1 MDYFLHDLPDSG
13 KNPVI
18 CMDISLKGEILG
30 RILIRLFRDVF
41 PAGVENFIKIAGGQT
56 YKYIPKGF
64 GNYKYTKEVRRTYE
78 GCKFFHFLYNNYLV
92 CGDIYKNDGTSAGT
106 IYCDEPIPADFGD
119 FYYPHQTKGMVSLV
133 PFRDEATDQLFYD
146 STFMITLDDMKPSN
160 VLGDLDD
167 DQIVIGQIYSGLDLL
182 DRMNQMI
189 KPYAGR
195 KYPVFV
201 VEKCG
206 VYRQQ
211 GQRGQ
216 RGQHGKV
223 TSGRIV
229 DGKIVGGKL
238 TGGRMMDRKMMDGRI
253 VDRKIM
259 GGKMT
264 GGRMIDGRMIN
275 GKMIDEGV
283 RDKGMTKMMNGR
295 MSCSKV

>member
-18 CMDISLKGEILG
+18 YMDISLKGEILG

-64 GNYKYTKEVRRTYE
+64 GNYKFTKEVKRTYE

-106 IYCDEPIPADFGD
+106 IYRDEPIPADFGD
-119 FYYPHQTKGMVSLV
+119 FYYPHQTKGMVSLI
-133 PFRDEATDQLFYD
+133 PFRDDATDKLFYD
-146 STFMITLDDMKPSN
+146 STFMITLDDVKPNN
-160 VLGDLDD
+160 VLKDLDD
-167 DQIVIGQIYSGLDLL
+167 DQIVIGQVYSGLDLL

-195 KYPVFV
+195 KYPTFV

-206 VYRQQ
+206 VYS
-211 GQRGQ
+211 QRGQ
-216 RGQHGKV
+216 RGQQGQQGRKTVGGRNMDGKV

-229 DGKIVGGKL
+229 DGKIIGGKM
-238 TGGRMMDRKMMDGRI
+238 TGGRMLDRKMTDGRI
-253 VDRKIM
+253 VDRKIV

-264 GGRMIDGRMIN
+264 GGRTEKI
-275 GKMIDEGV
+275 
-283 RDKGMTKMMNGR
+283 
-295 MSCSKV
+295 SCSKV